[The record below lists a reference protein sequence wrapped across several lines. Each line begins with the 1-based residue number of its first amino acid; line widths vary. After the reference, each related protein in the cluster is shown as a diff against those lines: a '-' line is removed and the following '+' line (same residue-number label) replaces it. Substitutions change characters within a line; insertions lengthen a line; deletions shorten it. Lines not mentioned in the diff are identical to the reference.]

1 MYIEKVKLNGYRNYD
16 GANVAFS
23 PALNVI
29 RGANAV
35 GKTNL
40 IESVYFAGLGK
51 SPRLSQD
58 KDLIMWGKDQSYIAI
73 DVVKKYRKHT
83 LEFHLDSKGKKRIAI
98 DKIPLLK
105 MSELIGF
112 INIVYFSPD
121 EIRLIKESPQERRRF
136 MDISLTQ
143 QKKTY
148 LYALSRYNKILLQRN
163 KLLKTMRDITALK
176 STLPVWDIQLAKEGA
191 IVISERYA
199 FVEKLKKIAARKHF
213 LLTLGKETLEM
224 EYETGVENASLGEMS
239 DALLNTYTAAYDK
252 DILLQHTSVG
262 PHRDDLKLIVD
273 GIDIRKFGS
282 QGQQRT
288 TALSLKLA
296 EIEGFRNETGE
307 NPVLLLD
314 DVLSELDETRQ
325 KQLLKA
331 TEGIQTMLTCT
342 EFNLS
347 ADGLKP
353 NFIDIPLEK

>member
-224 EYETGVENASLGEMS
+224 EYETGVENASLG
-239 DALLNTYTAAYDK
+239 
-252 DILLQHTSVG
+252 

>member
-1 MYIEKVKLNGYRNYD
+1 MYIEKVRLSGYRNYD
-16 GANVAFS
+16 DASVTFA
-23 PALNVI
+23 PELNII

-58 KDLIMWGKDQSYIAI
+58 KDLIMWGKDHSYIAI

-83 LEFHLDSKGKKRIAI
+83 LEFHLDAKGKKRIAI

-148 LYALSRYNKILLQRN
+148 LYALSKYNKILLQRN
-163 KLLKTMRDITALK
+163 KLLKTMRDISALK
-176 STLPVWDIQLAKEGA
+176 STLPVWDVQLAKEGA
-191 IVISERYA
+191 IVTAERYS
-199 FVEKLKKIAARKHF
+199 FVEKLKKIAARKHSI
-213 LLTLGKETLEM
+213 LTLGKETLEM
-224 EYETGVENASLGEMS
+224 EYETGIKNTTLKEMS
-239 DALLNTYTAAYDK
+239 EELLNAYTAAYDK
-252 DILLQHTSVG
+252 DIMLQHTSVG
-262 PHRDDLKLIVD
+262 PHRDDLKLVVD

-296 EIEGFRNETGE
+296 EIEGFFNETGE
-307 NPVLLLD
+307 NPILLLD

-325 KQLLKA
+325 RQLLKA

-342 EFNLS
+342 EFNLGAIS
-347 ADGLKP
+347 QIP
-353 NFIDIPLEK
+353 NFIDIPLKK